1 MLRRVVLSVAA
12 CASLTAC
19 DAIGGT
25 FGSAAC
31 SVPELAEASANLG
44 NVEDHSLAD
53 LVRMLEAGETSSEA
67 ITAAYLARIEELDDA
82 DGGPQL
88 NAVLSLMPDAMELAK
103 ASDAA
108 RCDGEKLGSL
118 HGIPLLVKDNIEVA
132 GSVPTT
138 AGSTALSDNVT
149 DRDAPIIARLKDAG
163 AIILGKTNLSQW
175 ANFRSTNSTSGWS
188 AVGGLVK
195 NPHRLPFNSCGSS
208 SGSGSAMAAALAAG
222 TIGTETDG
230 SIMCPSSANG
240 VVGLKP
246 TVGLVSRTHVVPIS
260 HTQDTAGPM
269 TRSVMDAAMMLTAM
283 AGTDPDDAATA
294 EADAQASD
302 YTAGLSADGLK
313 GMRIG
318 VMRSQVGDNPAIIEQ
333 FDAALSVMEAQGA
346 VLVEIPDRGIS
357 DADQEAL
364 GEAEFLILLTEF
376 KADLNAYLAAT
387 PKAVTTRTLADL
399 IAYNTANAE
408 VEMPHFG
415 QELFEQAQEQKGL
428 TDPRYLEALKTTKR
442 IAGVEGIDRLLREND
457 VAVLVSPTLG
467 PAWRSTLGDGDTFAG
482 PSASW
487 LPATSG
493 YPHLTVPMGGIEGLP
508 IGISF
513 YAGKWSEG
521 LLLKAGYAYEQAS
534 NKRLTP
540 QFLTE

>member
-1 MLRRVVLSVAA
+1 MLRRMILCGAA
-12 CASLTAC
+12 CLTLAGC
-19 DAIGGT
+19 DALSG
-25 FGSAAC
+25 AVLEAC
-31 SVPELAEASANLG
+31 AVPDVEQARANLG
-44 NVEDHSLAD
+44 DVEQYSMAELS
-53 LVRMLEAGETSSEA
+53 AGMRDGAFSSEA
-67 ITAAYLARIEELDDA
+67 ITAAYLERIAELDDA
-82 DGGPQL
+82 EDGPQL
-88 NAVLSLMPDAMELAK
+88 NAVLSLFPDALDQAR
-103 ASDAA
+103 ASDEA
-108 RCDGEKLGSL
+108 RCDGGDVGAL
-118 HGIPLLVKDNIEVA
+118 HGIPLLVKDNIEVDGA
-132 GSVPTT
+132 VPTT

-149 DRDAPIIARLKDAG
+149 DRNAPLIQRLEDAG
-163 AIILGKTNLSQW
+163 AIIIGKTNLSQW

-188 AVGGLVK
+188 AVAGLVK
-195 NPHRLPFNSCGSS
+195 NPHRLPYNSCGSS
-208 SGSGSAMAAALAAG
+208 SGSGSAMAASLAAG
-222 TIGTETDG
+222 TVGTETDG

-269 TRSVMDAAMMLTAM
+269 TRTVTDAAMMLTAM
-283 AGTDPDDAATA
+283 AGSDPADAATA

-302 YTAGLSADGLK
+302 YTAGLSADALK

-333 FDAALSVMEAQGA
+333 FDAALAVMEAQGA
-346 VLVEIPDRGIS
+346 VLVEIEDRGIS

-376 KADLNAYLAAT
+376 KADLNAYLATT

-415 QELFEQAQEQKGL
+415 QELFEQAQAQAGI

-467 PAWRSTLGDGDTFAG
+467 PAWRSTLGDGDTFSG

-540 QFLTE
+540 QFRTE

>member
-1 MLRRVVLSVAA
+1 MLRKLILGAVA
-12 CASLTAC
+12 CISLGGC
-19 DAIGGT
+19 DAIGSPLTGE
-25 FGSAAC
+25 C
-31 SVPELAEASANLG
+31 QVPALEEARANLSNIEDYSLAELAEGMDKGIL
-44 NVEDHSLAD
+44 
-53 LVRMLEAGETSSEA
+53 SSEA
-67 ITAAYLARIEELDDA
+67 ITEAYLDRIAELDDVE
-82 DGGPQL
+82 GGPQL
-88 NAVLSLMPDAMELAK
+88 NAVLSLMPDALEIARVR
-103 ASDAA
+103 DAE
-108 RCDGEKLGSL
+108 RCDDGERGAL

-132 GSVPTT
+132 GPVPTT

-149 DRDAPIIARLKDAG
+149 DRDAPLIERLKNEG
-163 AIILGKTNLSQW
+163 AIIIGKTNLSQW
-175 ANFRSTNSTSGWS
+175 ANFRSSNSTSGWS

-195 NPHRLPFNSCGSS
+195 NPHRLPYNSCGSS
-208 SGSGSAMAAALAAG
+208 SGSGSAMAASLAAG

-246 TVGLVSRTHVVPIS
+246 TVGLVSRRHVVPIS

-269 TRSVMDAAMMLTAM
+269 TRTVRDAAMMLTAM
-283 AGTDPDDAATA
+283 AGSDPEDEATV
-294 EADAQASD
+294 EADAQKEN
-302 YTAGLSADGLK
+302 YTSGLSENALK
-313 GMRIG
+313 GVRIG
-318 VMRSQVGDNPAIIEQ
+318 VMRDQVGDNPAIIEQ
-333 FDAALSVMEAQGA
+333 FDAALTVMEAQGA

-376 KADLNAYLAAT
+376 KADLNAYLATT

-399 IAYNTANAE
+399 IAYNAANAE

-415 QELFEQAQEQKGL
+415 QELFEQAQAQAGL
-428 TDPRYLEALKTTKR
+428 TDPRYLAALKTTKR
-442 IAGVEGIDRLLREND
+442 IAGEQGIDRLLREND

-467 PAWRSTLGDGDTFAG
+467 PAWLSTLGDGDIFEG

-493 YPHLTVPMGGIEGLP
+493 YPHLTVPMGAIDDLP
-508 IGISF
+508 VGISF
-513 YAGKWSEG
+513 YGAKWSEA
-521 LLLKAGYAYEQAS
+521 LLLSAGYAYEQAS
-534 NKRLTP
+534 QMRVTP